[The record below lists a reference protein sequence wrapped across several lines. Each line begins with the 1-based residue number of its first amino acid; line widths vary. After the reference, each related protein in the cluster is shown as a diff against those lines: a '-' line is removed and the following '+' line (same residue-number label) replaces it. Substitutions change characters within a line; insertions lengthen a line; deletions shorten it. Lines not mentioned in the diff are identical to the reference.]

1 MSSRLS
7 DARAILRFMVTR
19 FREDSLAQVAGSLT
33 FTTLFALVPM
43 VTIVIAIFSAL
54 PISGRFVSTLNNFIV
69 SNFVPGAATKLITAY
84 TQQFAEKASHL
95 TALGIFLLAVTALML
110 MLTIDHA
117 FNRIWRVARPRSFL
131 KRLLVH
137 WALLTAGPLLIGAS
151 VYFASWLVS
160 ASLGLVD
167 DRGVRGVLLKAVS
180 FGLTFI
186 ALTLLYRL
194 VPNRRVEARDAL
206 VGATVA
212 ALAFEIMKGVF
223 GHFVSN
229 VGNYKLIYGTFA
241 GFPVFL
247 LWIYLSWMTVLAG
260 AVLTA
265 TVPQLRTSA
274 WTRSRVP
281 GGSYL
286 ESLALL
292 RELRRRHLHG
302 EGVASLPTLA
312 RVARLALDDAEGLL
326 ERMAD
331 RGWVICQGSDDW
343 LLCRDARAISLADVY
358 DEFAYRESA
367 LAREALRLGFDTRPI
382 DAVSA
387 AGGRLSLEAWCDPP
401 DTDLPPAQPDGPR

>member
-1 MSSRLS
+1 MSSRLA
-7 DARAILRFMVTR
+7 DAREILRFMTAR

-54 PISGRFVSTLNNFIV
+54 PISSRFVSTLNGFIV

-95 TALGIFLLAVTALML
+95 TALGIGLLAVTALML

-167 DRGVRGVLLKAVS
+167 DRGMRGVLLKLVS
-180 FGLTFI
+180 FVLTFI
-186 ALTLLYRL
+186 ALVLLYRL
-194 VPNRRVEARDAL
+194 VPNRRVEYRDAL
-206 VGATVA
+206 AGATVA
-212 ALAFEIMKGVF
+212 ALAFEVLKAVF
-223 GHFVSN
+223 GLFVSN

-265 TVPQLRTSA
+265 TVPQLRTAA
-274 WTRSRVP
+274 WMRSRVP
-281 GGSYL
+281 GRSYV
-286 ESLALL
+286 EALAILS
-292 RELRRRHLHG
+292 ELRRRHVEG
-302 EGVASLPTLA
+302 EGVASLPALA
-312 RVARLALDDAEGLL
+312 RAARLALDDAEGLL

-331 RGWVICQGSDDW
+331 RGWVIRNGGDDW
-343 LLCRDARAISLADVY
+343 LLARDARTIALSAVY
-358 DEFAYRESA
+358 DEFAYREA
-367 LAREALRLGFDTRPI
+367 VLVREARRLGFSQRPV
-382 DAVSA
+382 DAASA
-387 AGGRLSLEAWCDPP
+387 LSGSLTLETWCDQPAV
-401 DTDLPPAQPDGPR
+401 DGATAQPDAPR